1 MSLTV
6 DSLDHL
12 VLNVDD
18 VEVMAQWYQRVL
30 GMQREDFVPAGSSDV
45 RTSVKFGRQKINLR
59 PARASTDAW
68 FTGSAAVPGSADLCF
83 LTQSRP
89 DDVVL
94 HLRSLA
100 IPIERGPIER
110 TGAMGTLLSVYCR
123 DPDGNLVEV
132 ASYKG

>member
-12 VLNVDD
+12 VLNVRD

-30 GMQREDFVPAGSSDV
+30 GMRREDFIPAGSPGV

-59 PARASTDAW
+59 PAAASVDTW
-68 FTGSAAVPGSADLCF
+68 FTGSAVAPGSADLCF
-83 LTQSRP
+83 LTRSTP
-89 DDVVL
+89 DEVAR
-94 HLRSLA
+94 HLRRLA

-132 ASYKG
+132 ASYKA